1 MKKKITIL
9 GSTGSIG
16 KILLNIV
23 KKKKNFFEIVLL
35 TANKDYKTL
44 YAQAKKYGVKN
55 LIIIND
61 ASYKILKKKCKK
73 TNIKVYNNFDIFNKI
88 FKKRVD
94 YTMNSIV
101 GFAGLKPTLE
111 IIKFTKQI
119 AIANKE
125 SIICGWNLIKKK
137 SILFKTKIIPID
149 SEHFTIWSLLNE
161 IEINNSIDLN
171 KSVDN
176 LYITASGGPFRNTS
190 LKHFKKI
197 KINQAIKH
205 PTWKMGKKISIDSA
219 TLVNK
224 LFEVI
229 EAQRLFNINIKK
241 ISIKIHPQSY
251 VHSIIKFRD
260 GIIKI
265 CAHEPD
271 MKIPIS
277 RSLNKNFNHIPKNRI
292 NFKILNN
299 LNFTEVDKK
308 KFTVIKILEK
318 YPNYCSLFDTA
329 LVSVNDEL
337 VNLFLNKKISFKDII
352 KNLLKILNSR
362 SIKKLKKIV
371 PKNYEEIS
379 KINDFARLQT
389 LKLSVCSFK

>member
-1 MKKKITIL
+1 MKKKIAIL

-23 KKKKNFFEIVLL
+23 KKNDKFFEIVLL

-44 YAQAKKYGVKN
+44 YRQAKKYNVKN
-55 LIIIND
+55 LIITND
-61 ASYKILKKKCKK
+61 ASYKILKKKCHK
-73 TNIKVYNNFDIFNKI
+73 TNIKVHNNYYIFNKI
-88 FKKRVD
+88 FNKKID

-137 SILFKTKIIPID
+137 SILNKTKIIPID
-149 SEHFTIWSLLNE
+149 SEHFSIWSSLNE
-161 IEINNSIDLN
+161 FNINNRIYLNRSIQ
-171 KSVDN
+171 N
-176 LYITASGGPFRNTS
+176 LFITASGGPFRNTP
-190 LKHFKKI
+190 FKNFKNIKI
-197 KINQAIKH
+197 KQAIKH

-229 EAQRLFNINIKK
+229 EAQRLFDIDINK

-251 VHSIIKFRD
+251 IHSIIKFKN

-265 CAHEPD
+265 CAHEPN
-271 MKIPIS
+271 MSIPIANS
-277 RSLNKNFNHIPKNRI
+277 LDKNLKYIQRSKT
-292 NFKILNN
+292 NFKILYS
-299 LNFTEVDKK
+299 LNFTDVNKK
-308 KFTVIKILEK
+308 KFLIIKILEK
-318 YPNYCSLFDTA
+318 YPNHCSLFDTA
-329 LVSVNDEL
+329 LVSINDEL
-337 VNLFLNKKISFKDII
+337 VNLFLDKKISFDEIS
-352 KNLLKILNSR
+352 KNLLKILNLR
-362 SIKKLKKIV
+362 SIKKLKKIA
-371 PKNYEEIS
+371 PKNYKEIS
-379 KINDFARLQT
+379 KINEFVRLKT
-389 LKLSVCSFK
+389 LKLSIC

>member
-1 MKKKITIL
+1 MKKKIAIL

-23 KKKKNFFEIVLL
+23 KKNKKFFDIILL
-35 TANKDYKTL
+35 TANKDHKTL
-44 YAQAKKYGVKN
+44 YTQAKKYNVKN
-55 LIIIND
+55 LIITNV

-73 TNIKVYNNFDIFNKI
+73 TNINVYNNYYIFNKI
-88 FKKRVD
+88 FKKKVD

-137 SILFKTKIIPID
+137 SILNKTKIIPID
-149 SEHFTIWSLLNE
+149 SEHFSIWSSLNE
-161 IEINNSIDLN
+161 FNIINRINLN
-171 KSVDN
+171 KSIQN
-176 LYITASGGPFRNTS
+176 LFITASGGPFRNTS
-190 LKHFKKI
+190 SKSFKNI
-197 KINQAIKH
+197 KIDQAIKH

-229 EAQRLFNINIKK
+229 EAQRLFDIDINK
-241 ISIKIHPQSY
+241 ISIKIHPKSY
-251 VHSIIKFRD
+251 IHSIIKFRN
-260 GIIKI
+260 GLIKI
-265 CAHEPD
+265 CAHEPN
-271 MKIPIS
+271 MSIPIAS
-277 RSLNKNFNHIPKNRI
+277 SLDKNLNYKNKSET

-299 LNFTEVDKK
+299 LNFTNVDKK
-308 KFTVIKILEK
+308 KFPTIKILEK
-318 YPNYCSLFDTA
+318 YPNYCTLFDTA
-329 LVSVNDEL
+329 LVSINDEL
-337 VNLFLNKKISFKDII
+337 VSLFLNKKISFEDIF
-352 KNLLKILNSR
+352 KNLLYMLNLK

-371 PKNYEEIS
+371 PKNYKEIS
-379 KINDFARLQT
+379 EINDFVRLKT
-389 LKLSVCSFK
+389 LKLSIC

>member
-1 MKKKITIL
+1 MKKKIIIL

-23 KKKKNFFEIVLL
+23 QNNKRTFKIVLL
-35 TANKDYKTL
+35 TANKDHKTL
-44 YAQAKKYGVKN
+44 YNQAKKYGVKN
-55 LIIIND
+55 LIITND
-61 ASYKILKKKCKK
+61 ISYKILKKKCKK
-73 TNIKVYNNFDIFNKI
+73 TNINVFNNFNILNKL
-88 FKKRVD
+88 FKKKVD

-111 IIKFTKQI
+111 IIKFTKEI

-137 SILFKTKIIPID
+137 SILYKTKIIPLD
-149 SEHFTIWSLLNE
+149 SEHFSIWSSLNE
-161 IEINNSIDLN
+161 FNINNNINLN
-171 KSVDN
+171 KSIQN
-176 LYITASGGPFRNTS
+176 LFITASGGPFRNTS
-190 LKHFKKI
+190 SKHFKNI

-229 EAQRLFNINIKK
+229 EAQRLFDIDIKK
-241 ISIKIHPQSY
+241 ISIKIHPKSY
-251 VHSIIKFRD
+251 IHSIVKFKN
-260 GIIKI
+260 GLIKI
-265 CAHEPD
+265 CAHEPN
-271 MKIPIS
+271 MLIPIAN
-277 RSLNKNFNHIPKNRI
+277 SLNKNFNYKKNSET

-308 KFTVIKILEK
+308 KFPVIKILEK
-318 YPNYCSLFDTA
+318 YKNYCTLYDTA
-329 LVSVNDEL
+329 LVSINDEL
-337 VNLFLNKKISFKDII
+337 VNLFLNKKISFEDIF
-352 KNLLKILNSR
+352 KNLLFMLNLK

-371 PKNYEEIS
+371 PKNYKEIS
-379 KINDFARLQT
+379 EINDSVRLKT
-389 LKLSVCSFK
+389 LNLSIC